1 MFIEYSRLC
10 TQSEY
15 GVSTITKRSDTE
27 THQHVIAAIS
37 YIVALG
43 TVEKLFR
50 RAPHGYSQAADARA
64 WKREKAGHK
73 LLGLRYNK
81 THVVKSCER
90 THIWAWT

>member
-43 TVEKLFR
+43 TVESYSDAHRMAIR
-50 RAPHGYSQAADARA
+50 RQLMRGHGNEKRADI
-64 WKREKAGHK
+64 
-73 LLGLRYNK
+73 N
-81 THVVKSCER
+81 C
-90 THIWAWT
+90 